1 VTPHEAAAA
10 ARDAARSL
18 ADVASR
24 VLPATSRGRRRIVAA
39 ADDAASRWSTIASS
53 TPTSGT
59 VGDDRARAV
68 RAARDASSA
77 AASAARRVA
86 REVSR
91 MSDDA
96 LRRAWNVATAPS
108 RAARTAVADALRAAA
123 DRAER
128 VATAAATTAAR
139 TWGGAVTTI
148 GLGGLVMIA
157 ALAWILARK

>member
-1 VTPHEAAAA
+1 MTPQEAAVA

-24 VLPATSRGRRRIVAA
+24 VLPSTSRGRRRIVARA
-39 ADDAASRWSTIASS
+39 GDAASRWDALAS
-53 TPTSGT
+53 SGT

-68 RAARDASSA
+68 RAARDASA
-77 AASAARRVA
+77 TAASAARRVA
-86 REVSR
+86 REVTR

-96 LRRAWNVATAPS
+96 LRRAWDMATAPP

-139 TWGGAVTTI
+139 SWGATVSTI
-148 GLGGLVMIA
+148 GLGGLAMIVA
-157 ALAWILARK
+157 VVWMAFGRK